1 MNIVKKSKQADP
13 EDSLE
18 ASLAP
23 PTEVPTD
30 GSDERGDFV
39 PGLLE
44 LKSILVPIDFSEISR
59 SALEY
64 AVPFAKRFGA

>member
-1 MNIVKKSKQADP
+1 MKIIKKSKQADP

-18 ASLAP
+18 ASLTP
-23 PTEVPTD
+23 PTD